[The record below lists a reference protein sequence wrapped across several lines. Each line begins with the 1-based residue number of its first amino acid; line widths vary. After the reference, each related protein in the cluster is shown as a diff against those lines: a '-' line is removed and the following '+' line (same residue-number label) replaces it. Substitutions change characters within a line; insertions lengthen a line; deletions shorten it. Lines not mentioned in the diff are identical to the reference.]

1 MKVYIGPYYHWFQP
15 ARWYKDWILWAY
27 GFGYKCD
34 YEKIDTVELEKL
46 TDSIHDSW
54 AYSTIMAV
62 ERWFDQAP
70 RKISV
75 KIHNYDVWGM
85 DHTLALIALPM
96 LKLLKEK
103 KQGSPFV
110 DDDDVPEE
118 LRSTAAPPVEEYD
131 TDENHHKRWDW
142 VMDEMIWAFEQ
153 ILNEDADSQFHY
165 DLDPTKPRLA
175 PGISF
180 DEAMRRGGWDK
191 DGATAFYHRKRAALM
206 LFGKYFEALWD

>member
-1 MKVYIGPYYHWFQP
+1 MKVYIGPYHHWFQP

-34 YEKIDTVELEKL
+34 YDKIDTVKLEKL
-46 TDSIHDSW
+46 TDRIHDSW
-54 AYSTIMAV
+54 VYNTIMVV
-62 ERWFDQAP
+62 ERWFDSAP
-70 RKISV
+70 RKIRV

-85 DHTLALIALPM
+85 DHTLSLIVLPM

-103 KQGSPFV
+103 KHGSPFV

-118 LRSTAAPPVEEYD
+118 LRSTAAPPVGEYD

-153 ILNEDADSQFHY
+153 LLNEDADSQFHY
-165 DLDPTKPRLA
+165 DLDPAKPRFE

-180 DEAMRRGGWDK
+180 DEAMRRGGWNK
-191 DGATAFYHRKRAALM
+191 EGALAFQHRKDKALM
-206 LFGKYFEALWD
+206 LFGKYFENLWD